1 MRMAFI
7 GILLGMSASIMMQTI
22 LATVLPQVVRELG
35 GGELYSW
42 VFSGYMVAST
52 VTIPIF
58 AKLADLYGRKRFYLG
73 GMLVFLIGS
82 ALSGTADSMT
92 ELVIYRALQG
102 LGAGAIA
109 PAAIA
114 IISDLF
120 PIEQR
125 GKMLGILAVIQVLA
139 NLAGP
144 LLGGYITDN
153 FGWQWSFFA
162 VLPVGILASIFVER
176 GLPELLKISRTSDFA
191 KIDWAGGLLLGIG
204 TTMFIQALR
213 SSVDWQGK
221 QLLTLLLF
229 GLAGMIFMAFFR
241 QEKSHPDP
249 VVSLDL
255 IETQNVLV
263 SLVSAF
269 LLGAVMY
276 GAIAVLPI
284 YGQALWG
291 GTSLQ
296 GGKLL
301 LLFTLGTGLG
311 GIVSG
316 KLTQKF
322 SYARLA
328 VGGWT
333 VVTMGFAL
341 LTFTSRI
348 DDVSNLLI
356 ALLNLISGFG
366 LGITIALFL
375 LPAQNSVTENRRSV
389 AAGLVQLSR
398 NLGGAIGIPLITG
411 LLTATGGLDQTT
423 GTTGNFFI
431 IFLVL
436 ALLSA
441 LGAIIGN
448 RFKGSVIIDRE
459 NSRIKSFKNT

>member
-1 MRMAFI
+1 MAFI

-35 GGELYSW
+35 GAQLYSW

-73 GMLVFLIGS
+73 GMLIFLIGS
-82 ALSGTADSMT
+82 TLSGTADSMT
-92 ELVIYRALQG
+92 ELVVYRALQG

-125 GKMLGILAVIQVLA
+125 GKMLGILAVVQVLT
-139 NLAGP
+139 NLVGP

-162 VLPVGILASIFVER
+162 VLPVGILASIFVGR
-176 GLPELLKISRTSDFA
+176 GLPELLKTSSTSDFA
-191 KIDWAGGLLLGIG
+191 KIDWGGGLLLGIG

-213 SSVDWQGK
+213 SSVDGQGK
-221 QLLTLLLF
+221 PLLTLLLF
-229 GLAGMIFMAFFR
+229 GLAGMIFTAFYR
-241 QEKSHPDP
+241 QEKRHPDP

-255 IETQNVLV
+255 IKAQNVLV

-276 GAIAVLPI
+276 GTIAILPI

-328 VGGWT
+328 LGGWT
-333 VVTMGFAL
+333 VVTMGFTL
-341 LTFTSRI
+341 LAFTSRI
-348 DDVSNLLI
+348 DVSNLLM

-375 LPAQNSVTENRRSV
+375 LPAQNSVAENRRSV

-411 LLTATGGLDQTT
+411 LLTATGGLDRTT
-423 GTTGNFFI
+423 GTTENFFV

-448 RFKGSVIIDRE
+448 HFKGSVINDRE
-459 NSRIKSFKNT
+459 NSRIRPFENT